1 MLKRLFSNKH
11 TNLYIARPL
20 YQRSFSSAAKV
31 DLKPLENN
39 ENQIEDPFVASGITF
54 VQANPLLRQVFER
67 STSDGFFPRIKKDEE
82 YLVFEPEFTK
92 VEFQELLKKG
102 QHDKIHSIINKIDE
116 ETDQRSIQILAST
129 LYDQKLEF
137 MIALDQVLSPS
148 QMTT

>member
-1 MLKRLFSNKH
+1 
-11 TNLYIARPL
+11 
-20 YQRSFSSAAKV
+20 
-31 DLKPLENN
+31 
-39 ENQIEDPFVASGITF
+39 
-54 VQANPLLRQVFER
+54 VFER